1 MLAAQSCWCL
11 CIVVVQWTSPIV
23 VVCWCLCVVVV
34 PWTCPVVV
42 VCWCVCC
49 SCPVDKSCRSCMNIS
64 FRIGGPD
71 GNEAL
76 EKKFIAEAAHEGMI
90 HLSGH
95 RYD

>member
-1 MLAAQSCWCL
+1 MYQSRVHDVEELLDIWHDL
-11 CIVVVQWTSPIV
+11 QQSVVDSAVSGERV
-23 VVCWCLCVVVV
+23 LLLFVR
-34 PWTCPVVV
+34 
-42 VCWCVCC
+42 C

-71 GNEAL
+71 GNETL

-90 HLSGH
+90 HLNGH